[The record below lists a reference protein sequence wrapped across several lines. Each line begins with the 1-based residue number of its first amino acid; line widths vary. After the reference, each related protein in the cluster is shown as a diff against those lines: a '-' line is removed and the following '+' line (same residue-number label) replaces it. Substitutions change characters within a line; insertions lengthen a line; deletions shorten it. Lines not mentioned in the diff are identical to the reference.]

1 MKKLIV
7 VKFKREEGLIMRP
20 LQERIINELKV
31 KPEINAEEEIRR
43 SVDFL
48 KDYLKKHPFLK
59 ALVLGISGGQDS
71 TLAGKLSQMAISEL
85 REETGDDVYQFIAVR
100 LPYGDQA
107 DEQDAMDAIEFMQA
121 DKTVRVNI
129 KQAAD
134 AMVQSIEENGLE
146 ISDFNKGN
154 IKARERMIAQYGI
167 AGAVSGAVVGTDHA
181 AEAIT
186 GFYTKYGDG
195 GADITPLWRLDKR
208 QGRAM
213 LELLNAPEHLYKK
226 VPTADL
232 EEDRPALPD
241 EVALGVTYNDIDDYL
256 EGKEVANN
264 VAEKIENWFLKTEHK
279 RHMPINVYDTFWK

>member
-1 MKKLIV
+1 
-7 VKFKREEGLIMRP
+7 MRP

-213 LELLNAPEHLYKK
+213 LELLNTPEHLYKK

-256 EGKEVANN
+256 EGKEVADN

>member
-85 REETGDDVYQFIAVR
+85 REETGNDVYQFIAVR

-256 EGKEVANN
+256 EGKEVADN

>member
-85 REETGDDVYQFIAVR
+85 REETGDDAYQFIAVR

-154 IKARERMIAQYGI
+154 IKARGRMIAQYGI

-256 EGKEVANN
+256 EGKEVADN

>member
-85 REETGDDVYQFIAVR
+85 REETGDDIYQFIAVR

-256 EGKEVANN
+256 EGKEVADN